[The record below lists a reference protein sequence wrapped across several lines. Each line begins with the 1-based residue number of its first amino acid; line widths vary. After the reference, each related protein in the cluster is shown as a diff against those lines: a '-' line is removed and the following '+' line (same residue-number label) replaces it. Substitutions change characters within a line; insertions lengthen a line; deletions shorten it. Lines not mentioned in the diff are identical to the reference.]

1 MNLWDQLPVPTQETL
16 LRILLTIVALVV
28 LWLIR
33 RLLIWLLLTPIR
45 RLTARSGANW
55 DEVLLEASVPPIR
68 ILFLAFGLYLATRIL
83 GLDPQSSLFLD
94 RVGRS
99 LVIIAVFVI
108 VYRVVDMVTGA
119 STRLYRV
126 AGVNVEPRLL
136 PFLRTGMQII
146 ILAILLVIIIGEWG
160 YDVSGLIAGLGL
172 GGLAVSLAA
181 QDTIANVFG
190 FSAIVAD
197 RPFVV
202 GESIKTPDV
211 EGTVEHVGLRSTRV
225 RQPDQALVTL
235 PNSKLVS
242 SAILN
247 WSRLS
252 KRWLNLTL
260 RIDYNANSQQIQSLI
275 ERLRTTLAERE
286 HVETDSVVVFFTNFG
301 DQALEVLVRCYIMQ
315 PEWTDFSRE
324 KEAIN
329 LEIMRII
336 EELHLSIALPNRTVY
351 IDSQAQRSND

>member
-1 MNLWDQLPVPTQETL
+1 
-16 LRILLTIVALVV
+16 
-28 LWLIR
+28 
-33 RLLIWLLLTPIR
+33 
-45 RLTARSGANW
+45 
-55 DEVLLEASVPPIR
+55 
-68 ILFLAFGLYLATRIL
+68 
-83 GLDPQSSLFLD
+83 
-94 RVGRS
+94 
-99 LVIIAVFVI
+99 
-108 VYRVVDMVTGA
+108 
-119 STRLYRV
+119 
-126 AGVNVEPRLL
+126 
-136 PFLRTGMQII
+136 LRTGLQII

-202 GESIKTPDV
+202 GEVIKTPDV

-301 DQALEVLVRCYIMQ
+301 DQALEVLVRCYIML
-315 PEWTDFSRE
+315 PDWTDFSRE

-336 EELHLSIALPNRTVY
+336 EELDLSIALPNRTVF
-351 IDSQAQRSND
+351 IENRSTLSNDSHQS